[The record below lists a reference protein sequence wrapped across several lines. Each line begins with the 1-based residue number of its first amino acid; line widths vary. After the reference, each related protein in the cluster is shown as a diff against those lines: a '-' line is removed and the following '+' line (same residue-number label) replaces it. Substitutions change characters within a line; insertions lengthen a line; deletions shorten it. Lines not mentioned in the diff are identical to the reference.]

1 MTEKIT
7 IIGSSGFIGN
17 DIKKKLLT
25 NNFEVFDPNS
35 NQMNLLNTKHL
46 KKFSKKFVNS
56 SVIYCAGKHKQ
67 YGDTVDYMINNILGM
82 KNLLEVLNPK
92 NINQFI
98 FLSSAEVYGK
108 IYKKIK
114 LSESASVNPENN
126 YSLSKFAQEIILKKF
141 FRNELKKLII
151 LRLPGIYGPKD
162 NNTSIISKI
171 IKKILNNEYFN
182 LTSNGNDLRD
192 YVYVGDLSKILVKI
206 INSKQLDIDNNILN
220 ICSGAIIS
228 INKLINLIEK
238 LYSKRLKIKKDKKIN
253 KTTNIIFKKN
263 TFLNDIKFTK
273 LNNNIKK
280 LYLIN

>member
-7 IIGSSGFIGN
+7 LIGSSGFIGN

-46 KKFSKKFVNS
+46 KKFSKKFENS

-151 LRLPGIYGPKD
+151 LRLPGIYGPED

-171 IKKILNNEYFN
+171 VKNISNDEYFN
-182 LTSNGNDLRD
+182 LTSNGKDLRD
-192 YVYVGDLSKILVKI
+192 YVYVGDLSEILLKI
-206 INSKQLDIDNNILN
+206 INSK
-220 ICSGAIIS
+220 
-228 INKLINLIEK
+228 
-238 LYSKRLKIKKDKKIN
+238 
-253 KTTNIIFKKN
+253 TTK
-263 TFLNDIKFTK
+263 
-273 LNNNIKK
+273 
-280 LYLIN
+280 YR